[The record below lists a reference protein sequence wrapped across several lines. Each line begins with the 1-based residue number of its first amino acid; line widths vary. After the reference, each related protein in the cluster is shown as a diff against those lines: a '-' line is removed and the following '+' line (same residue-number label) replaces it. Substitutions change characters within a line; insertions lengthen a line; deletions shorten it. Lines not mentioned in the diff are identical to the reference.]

1 MKHSLPLSY
10 PEMFKRF
17 IEQGESRYRDTF
29 IFNSHDYLI
38 EPLGDDF
45 DIMRVTNQTTGDVYN
60 FTEHDYSITY
70 VKMPHVNEMLN
81 YIESQ
86 VIFTAWDW
94 IEHFTKLFPT
104 YEGQLVT
111 IYNDRD
117 KNQAFVY
124 VHTDKDNSFYLSKTH
139 PPRVTGQLIYDY
151 SENNSVRYVE
161 VSVSDCGE
169 TADYINKVP
178 GECEEILQSLFNTES
193 ALNFINTNRVRDD
206 DAAKPDMSIWSLP
219 PVIEFCG
226 QSININAVHKQ
237 IEWTSDDYDYFINEN
252 GQWTKTRIDKEVRAG
267 NSIRKQDTSVT
278 AMFSIKFAYITI
290 KENREHANALGIV
303 TMLNILADESS
314 ASESV

>member
-1 MKHSLPLSY
+1 MKHSLPLPY
-10 PEMFKRF
+10 PALFKRF
-17 IEQGESRYRDTF
+17 IEQGESGYRDTF
-29 IFNSHDYLI
+29 TFNNHDYQI
-38 EPLGDDF
+38 EPLGDNF
-45 DIMRVTNQTTGDVYN
+45 DIMRVTNQTTGGVCN
-60 FTEHDYSITY
+60 FTEHDYSLTY
-70 VKMPHVNEMLN
+70 VKMRHVNEMLN

-94 IEHFTKLFPT
+94 IEHFTKSFSI

-111 IYNDRD
+111 IYNDCD

-139 PPRVTGQLIYDY
+139 APRVTGQLTYDY
-151 SENNSVRYVE
+151 SDSDSTRHVE

-193 ALNFINTNRVRDD
+193 ALNFINDDRVRDD
-206 DAAKPDMSIWSLP
+206 TTGKPDMNIWSLP
-219 PVIEFCG
+219 AAIDFCG
-226 QSININAVHKQ
+226 QSITINAEHKQ
-237 IEWTSDDYDYFINEN
+237 IEWSTDDYNYTVNES
-252 GQWTKTRIDKEVRAG
+252 GHWTKSRIDKEALKTG
-267 NSIRKQDTSVT
+267 YIGKQDGSGVM
-278 AMFSIKFAYITI
+278 MFSTKFVYVVI

-303 TMLNILADESS
+303 TMLNILVDESS

>member
-70 VKMPHVNEMLN
+70 VKMPHVSEMLD
-81 YIESQ
+81 YIESK

-193 ALNFINTNRVRDD
+193 ALNFINTDRVRDD
-206 DAAKPDMSIWSLP
+206 GAAKPDMSIWSLP
-219 PVIEFCG
+219 AAIDFCG
-226 QSININAVHKQ
+226 QSITINAEHKQ
-237 IEWTSDDYDYFINEN
+237 IEWSTDDYNYSINED
-252 GQWTKTRIDKEVRAG
+252 GHWTKSRIDKETTAVG
-267 NSIRKQDTSVT
+267 YVGEQDKSTVM
-278 AMFSIKFAYITI
+278 MFSTKFMYVVI

-303 TMLNILADESS
+303 SMLNILTDKN
-314 ASESV
+314 SVAEHI